1 MDSAEHNFGLVGTVE
16 PESLGVPGKRVFR
29 LLIDGA
35 SPAAATLWLE
45 KEQLY
50 GLSMAVKSLLENGP
64 WNKKD
69 EDPEAPGAVPFLED
83 PEILEG
89 SSREILEFKVG
100 RLGLAIGPGKD
111 HLTIFFHDELE
122 ESSEETFVEE
132 DFDDEEEES
141 EAEPVGRA
149 RLQISMKVDQ
159 SEGFVK
165 KSLDLCASGR
175 GVDAVSRQAMVAS
188 GKVDPHTNGHFKH

>member
-1 MDSAEHNFGLVGTVE
+1 MNTAEHNFGLVGGVE

-50 GLSMAVKSLLENGP
+50 GLSMAVKSLLENEP
-64 WNKKD
+64 WKKKG
-69 EDPEAPGAVPFLED
+69 EDPEAQGSVPFLED
-83 PEILEG
+83 TEILEG
-89 SSREILEFKVG
+89 SSREVLEFKVG
-100 RLGLAIGPGKD
+100 RLGLAVGPGKD

-122 ESSEETFVEE
+122 ESPEEDFVEE
-132 DFDDEEEES
+132 EFDEEEG

>member
-1 MDSAEHNFGLVGTVE
+1 MDSAEHNFGLVGAVE

-35 SPAAATLWLE
+35 SPAAATLWIE

-50 GLSMAVKSLLENGP
+50 GLSMAVKSLLESGP
-64 WNKKD
+64 WNKK
-69 EDPEAPGAVPFLED
+69 EGDPEASDSVPFLED

-89 SSREILEFKVG
+89 SSHEILEFKIG

-111 HLTIFFHDELE
+111 HLTIFFYDELE
-122 ESSEETFVEE
+122 EIPEETFVEE
-132 DFDDEEEES
+132 LIDEEEG
-141 EAEPVGRA
+141 EAEPAGRA

-159 SEGFVK
+159 SEGFVN